1 MMEQARNEIGR
12 IASIDEGQL
21 EILIGSGFQS
31 ASEVADAD
39 LAEIVGILELDEA
52 AAQQVIDDADAT
64 VTALIME
71 EAERRNS
78 PADELPDEPVF
89 EASEEAAVVDED
101 DELPAEPDE
110 E

>member
-1 MMEQARNEIGR
+1 MDQARNEIGR
-12 IASIDEGQL
+12 IACIDEGQL
-21 EILIGSGFQS
+21 EILISSGFQS
-31 ASEVADAD
+31 ASEVADTD
-39 LAEIVGILELDEA
+39 LAEIVAILELDEET
-52 AAQQVIDDADAT
+52 AQQVIDDADAT

-78 PADELPDEPVF
+78 PAEELPEEPEFV
-89 EASEEAAVVDED
+89 ASEELPVVDEE